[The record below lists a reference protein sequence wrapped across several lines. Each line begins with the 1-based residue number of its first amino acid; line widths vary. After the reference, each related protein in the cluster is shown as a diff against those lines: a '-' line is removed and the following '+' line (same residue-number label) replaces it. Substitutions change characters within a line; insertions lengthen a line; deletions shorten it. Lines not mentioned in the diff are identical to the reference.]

1 MNYFELFGLPIR
13 FKLDPRQLAERH
25 RKLQS
30 TFHPDRFADASAF
43 ERRLAVQRAA
53 EINQALHTLK
63 DPVERA
69 RYLLSLR
76 GFDVDGD
83 VPQVEQS
90 FLMEQME
97 LREALAEVRDRPDPL
112 SALEEL
118 TAHIARRTDAIL
130 RELAEQLDEA
140 SEASHAAARESIAK
154 LMFLR
159 KIEREANEIHDE
171 LLES

>member
-1 MNYFELFGLPIR
+1 VNYFELFGLPIR
-13 FKLDPRQLAERH
+13 FELDPRLLAERH

-53 EINQALHTLK
+53 M
-63 DPVERA
+63 
-69 RYLLSLR
+69 
-76 GFDVDGD
+76 DGD

-97 LREALAEVRDRPDPL
+97 LREALAEVRDQSDPL

-118 TAHIARRTDAIL
+118 IALIARRTDAIL

-154 LMFLR
+154 LMFLG